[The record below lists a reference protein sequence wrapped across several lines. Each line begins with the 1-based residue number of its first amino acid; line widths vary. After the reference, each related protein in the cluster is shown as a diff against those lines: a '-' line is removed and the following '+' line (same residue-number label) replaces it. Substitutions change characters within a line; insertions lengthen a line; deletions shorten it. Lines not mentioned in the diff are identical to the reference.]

1 MDRDLPG
8 IVNSNKLDEKKLDCT
23 PLALHDNAK
32 ENKYGSAEF
41 THTEETML

>member
-1 MDRDLPG
+1 MDRKLPG
-8 IVNSNKLDEKKLDCT
+8 IVNVDKKRTDYT

-41 THTEETML
+41 THTEEMEEM